1 MRCFTR
7 VGLRNSLKGGNEMKR
22 LLLVLCLCCFT
33 STAFAQTAAFFQV
46 ETATPNVHDKMN
58 INAGATTKLN
68 GEFSLRFFTLVNSGW
83 AQAYMGPVYQPVEWL
98 KLGVGAGGRQ
108 TKEEIDLQTGY
119 LLWLGYGRFSFN
131 GAVEAGRVAFVGD
144 KTQVW
149 YDLTARVNVLPWLT
163 LGVKDRRPAGIGPLV
178 EFNAW
183 KMMIWGAWTPFDSE
197 KAEVDWARF
206 LVGAKINM

>member
-1 MRCFTR
+1 
-7 VGLRNSLKGGNEMKR
+7 
-22 LLLVLCLCCFT
+22 
-33 STAFAQTAAFFQV
+33 
-46 ETATPNVHDKMN
+46 
-58 INAGATTKLN
+58 
-68 GEFSLRFFTLVNSGW
+68 
-83 AQAYMGPVYQPVEWL
+83 MGPVYQPVNWL

-131 GAVEAGRVAFVGD
+131 GAVEVGRVAFVGD

-163 LGVKDRRPAGIGPLV
+163 LGVKDRQPAGIGPLI
-178 EFNAW
+178 EFNVW
-183 KMMIWGAWTPFDSE
+183 KVTVWSAWTPADSG